1 MATPKRP
8 NPDRIIDAA
17 MSLAAQSR
25 WREVTLSNIAVEA
38 KISLVQLHKV
48 YRSKSEIV
56 SALGNRV
63 DRAVFA
69 ETEAGVESEPI
80 HDQLLDLL
88 MRRLEKLAPYK
99 NGIASI
105 LRDTTCNPGTAIC
118 ASIEMLRRMAWCLEA
133 VGVSSAGVTGR
144 IRTKG
149 LAAIYLSTLLVWL
162 QDDSPDQGRTLA
174 HLDKCLRRARRLEMV
189 LSIAPRGPGPDAA
202 KATF

>member
-1 MATPKRP
+1 MATSRRP

-17 MSLAAQSR
+17 MSLAAHWR

-38 KISLVQLHKV
+38 KLTFVQLYEI

-56 SALGNRV
+56 AALGDRV
-63 DRAVFA
+63 DRAVLA
-69 ETEAGVESEPI
+69 ETGADVESEPV

-88 MRRLEKLAPYK
+88 MRRLDKLAPYK

-105 LRDTTCNPGTAIC
+105 LRDTICDPGTAIY
-118 ASIEMLRRMAWCLEA
+118 ASSDMLRRMAWCLEA
-133 VGVSSAGVTGR
+133 VGIGSAGVAGR

-162 QDDSPDQGRTLA
+162 HDDSPDQGRTLA
-174 HLDKCLRRARRLEMV
+174 HLDKCLRRAERLAMV
-189 LSIAPRGPGPDAA
+189 LSIAPRGPRPDTVN
-202 KATF
+202 ATF

>member
-25 WREVTLSNIAVEA
+25 WREVTLSSIAVEA
-38 KISLVQLHKV
+38 KISLVQLHEIF
-48 YRSKSEIV
+48 RSKSQIV
-56 SALGNRV
+56 AALVDRV

-69 ETEAGVESEPI
+69 ETEVAVESEPI

-88 MRRLEKLAPYK
+88 MRRLEELAPHK

-105 LRDTTCNPGTAIC
+105 LRDTTCDPGTAIC
-118 ASIEMLRRMAWCLEA
+118 ASIDMLRRMAWCLEA
-133 VGVSSAGVTGR
+133 VGVGSTGVAGR

-162 QDDSPDQGRTLA
+162 RDDSPDQGRTLA
-174 HLDKCLRRARRLEMV
+174 HLDKCLRKAERLAMV
-189 LSIAPRGPGPDAA
+189 LSIAPRGPGPDAV
-202 KATF
+202 KAA

>member
-38 KISLVQLHKV
+38 KISFVQLHEI

-56 SALGNRV
+56 AALGDRV

-69 ETEAGVESEPI
+69 ETGADVESEPI

-162 QDDSPDQGRTLA
+162 QDDSPAQGSTLA
-174 HLDKCLRRARRLEMV
+174 HLDKCLRRAERLAMG
-189 LSIAPRGPGPDAA
+189 LSIVPRGPRPDAVKGA
-202 KATF
+202 F

>member
-25 WREVTLSNIAVEA
+25 WREVTLSSIAVEA
-38 KISLVQLHKV
+38 KISLVQLHEIF
-48 YRSKSEIV
+48 RSKSQIV
-56 SALGNRV
+56 AALVDRV

-69 ETEAGVESEPI
+69 ETEVAVESEPI

-88 MRRLEKLAPYK
+88 MRRLEELAPHK

-105 LRDTTCNPGTAIC
+105 LRDTTCDPGTAIC
-118 ASIEMLRRMAWCLEA
+118 ASIDMLRRMAWCLEA
-133 VGVSSAGVTGR
+133 VGVGSTGVAGR

-162 QDDSPDQGRTLA
+162 RDDSPDQGRTLA
-174 HLDKCLRRARRLEMV
+174 HLDKCLRKAERLAMV
-189 LSIAPRGPGPDAA
+189 LSIAPRGPGPDAVNA
-202 KATF
+202 A

>member
-8 NPDRIIDAA
+8 NPSRIIDAA

-38 KISLVQLHKV
+38 KISLVQLHET

-56 SALGNRV
+56 AALSDRV

-69 ETEAGVESEPI
+69 ETGTDVESEPI

-88 MRRLEKLAPYK
+88 MRRLEKLAPHK

-105 LRDTTCNPGTAIC
+105 LRDTTCDPGTAIC
-118 ASIEMLRRMAWCLEA
+118 ASIDMLRRMAWCLEA
-133 VGVSSAGVTGR
+133 VGISSEGVAGR

-162 QDDSPDQGRTLA
+162 RDDSPDQGRTLA
-174 HLDKCLRRARRLEMV
+174 HLDKCLRRAERLAMV
-189 LSIAPRGPGPDAA
+189 FSTAPRGSGPNAVKAA
-202 KATF
+202 F

>member
-25 WREVTLSNIAVEA
+25 WREVTLSSIAVEA
-38 KISLVQLHKV
+38 KISLVQLHEIF
-48 YRSKSEIV
+48 RSKSQIV
-56 SALGNRV
+56 AALVDRV

-69 ETEAGVESEPI
+69 ETGVAVESEPI

-88 MRRLEKLAPYK
+88 MRRLEELAPHK

-105 LRDTTCNPGTAIC
+105 LRDTTCDPRTAIC
-118 ASIEMLRRMAWCLEA
+118 ASIDMLRRMAWCLEA
-133 VGVSSAGVTGR
+133 VGVGSTGVAGR

-162 QDDSPDQGRTLA
+162 RDDSPDQGRTLA
-174 HLDKCLRRARRLEMV
+174 HLDKCLRRAERLAMV
-189 LSIAPRGPGPDAA
+189 LSISPRGPGPDAV
-202 KATF
+202 KAA

>member
-17 MSLAAQSR
+17 LSLAAQSR

-38 KISLVQLHKV
+38 KISRVQLYEV

-56 SALGNRV
+56 AALGDRV
-63 DRAVFA
+63 DRAVYA
-69 ETEAGVESEPI
+69 ETGADVELEPI

-88 MRRLEKLAPYK
+88 MRRLEKLAPHK

-105 LRDTTCNPGTAIC
+105 LRDTTCDPGTAIC
-118 ASIEMLRRMAWCLEA
+118 ASIDMLRRMAWCLEA
-133 VGVSSAGVTGR
+133 VGVGSTGVAGR

-162 QDDSPDQGRTLA
+162 RDDSPDQGRTLA
-174 HLDKCLRRARRLEMV
+174 HLDKCLRKAERLAMV
-189 LSIAPRGPGPDAA
+189 LSIAPRGPGPDAVNA
-202 KATF
+202 A